1 MAAERASRPAAETDG
16 ATWAIYYWAKIKEII
31 AEDRIMSGGQPG
43 ATRNPLTPAQ
53 EPGRSGARAPL
64 PPIPAIERVS
74 AAISE
79 DGVVAGPARHTT
91 RFPGGQPS
99 WAQARDEPGITVCE
113 LSPR

>member
-1 MAAERASRPAAETDG
+1 VAAERASRPRCRNRWG
-16 ATWAIYYWAKIKEII
+16 YLGNLLLAKIKEII

-64 PPIPAIERVS
+64 PPIPAIEHVS

-79 DGVVAGPARHTT
+79 DGVVAGARQAHNAVPRGTAIL
-91 RFPGGQPS
+91 GPS
-99 WAQARDEPGITVCE
+99 ARRARNCRV
-113 LSPR
+113 